1 MDHNAAPKRRIG
13 AFLIDLPEATRM
25 NRRRLRTT
33 LAGFLL
39 AAAVLAGL
47 AWVAGLGDVVATL
60 READRRGIVAVAAL
74 IAGWV
79 ACWGLGMR
87 AALESYGASVSRL
100 TGLLLSA
107 GAGFANNVTPF
118 GNAGGEPLTTLL
130 VAERTSVRYERG
142 LAAMAA
148 VDAINIVTAVSVAS
162 IGLAWLA
169 AAGSRNGKLAT
180 AAAVVTAA
188 VIVGGGGAVGLW
200 RHRQRMTAWLTGG
213 LTRLTSW
220 LARVVPRLSPPDR
233 VGIARRVE
241 GFVDD
246 LERIAA
252 DRRTLVA
259 VGGYSLAGWL
269 CQLVAL
275 WMAFIAIGAPISLTA
290 VFVAVPVASVALALP
305 LPGGAGGI
313 ESALVGVLVATPLA
327 TVTPDTAVAGVVLF
341 RGFAYWLPT
350 TLGGLV
356 FGESAVGWLRRSRR

>member
-1 MDHNAAPKRRIG
+1 MGSD
-13 AFLIDLPEATRM
+13 
-25 NRRRLRTT
+25 RLRTT

-39 AAAVLAGL
+39 AAAVIAVL
-47 AWVAGLGDVVATL
+47 AWLVGVDDVLRTLG
-60 READRRGIVAVAAL
+60 EADRAGVALVGAL
-74 IAGWV
+74 VFGWV
-79 ACWGLGMR
+79 VCWGFGMR
-87 AALESYGASVSRL
+87 AALRSYGAAVSPW

-148 VDAINIVTAVSVAS
+148 VDAINIVSSVSFAAV
-162 IGLAWLA
+162 GLAWLA
-169 AAGSRNGKLAT
+169 AAGSLDGRLAPT
-180 AAAVVTAA
+180 AAIVAGAVV
-188 VIVGGGGAVGLW
+188 VGGGGAVGLW
-200 RHRQRMTAWLTGG
+200 RRRRRATARLTDG
-213 LTRLTSW
+213 LTRVVGW
-220 LARVVPRLSPPDR
+220 LARLVPRLSQPDR
-233 VGIARRVE
+233 AGLARRVE

-246 LERIAA
+246 LEHIAA

-269 CQLVAL
+269 CQLVAF
-275 WMAFIAIGAPISLTA
+275 WAAFRAIGAPIPLTA
-290 VFVAVPVASVALALP
+290 AFVAVPVASVALALP

-313 ESALVGVLVATPLA
+313 ESALVGVLVGTPLA
-327 TVTPDTAVAGVVLF
+327 TVAPSTAVAGVVLF

-356 FGESAVGWLRRSRR
+356 FGESAVAWYRQSRR

>member
-1 MDHNAAPKRRIG
+1 MARD
-13 AFLIDLPEATRM
+13 
-25 NRRRLRTT
+25 RLRTT

-39 AAAVLAGL
+39 AAAVIAVL
-47 AWVAGLGDVVATL
+47 AWLVGVDDVVRTL
-60 READRRGIVAVAAL
+60 RAADRAGIAAVGAL
-74 IAGWV
+74 IFGWV
-79 ACWGLGMR
+79 AFWGLGMR
-87 AALESYGASVSRL
+87 AALRSYDAAVSPW

-148 VDAINIVTAVSVAS
+148 VDAINIVSSMSFAAV
-162 IGLAWLA
+162 GLAWLA
-169 AAGSRNGKLAT
+169 AAGSLEGRLAPT
-180 AAAVVTAA
+180 VAVVAGA
-188 VIVGGGGAVGLW
+188 VVVGGGGAVGLW
-200 RHRQRMTAWLTGG
+200 RRRRRVTARLTDG
-213 LTRLTSW
+213 LTRLAGW
-220 LARVVPRLSPPDR
+220 LARFVPQLSQPDR
-233 VGIARRVE
+233 TGLARRVE

-246 LERIAA
+246 LEHIAA
-252 DRRTLVA
+252 DRRTLVT

-275 WMAFIAIGAPISLTA
+275 TAAFDAIGAPIPLSA
-290 VFVAVPVASVALALP
+290 AFVAVPVASVALALP

-327 TVTPDTAVAGVVLF
+327 TVTPETAVAGVVLF

-356 FGESAVGWLRRSRR
+356 FAESAVAWYRESRR